1 MAPAVFKHV
10 CGNVGYTKAH
20 VVDFVEAFIRTYI
33 GAIKLEKYTQD
44 VGNYKDQEEQLKESI
59 LNHMTK

>member
-10 CGNVGYTKAH
+10 LGNVGYTKAH
-20 VVDFVEAFIRTYI
+20 VVVFVVAFIRTYM
-33 GAIKLEKYTQD
+33 GAIKLEKYTHD

-59 LNHMTK
+59 LKHMTK